1 MGDDN
6 WITFSCIRIHQPLG
20 QFYIGVINSADLV
33 RISFA
38 DRRRIEG
45 GEREV
50 EVVSGIERPLSPK
63 KVAELRQ
70 YVNNVDAS
78 FPTGIILS
86 VKGDDAKFDE
96 AAGTMSVRDNADV
109 AKIIDGQH
117 RIEGLQAYDGQD
129 QFELNVTI
137 FVDMDMEDQAIL
149 FSTINLKQ
157 TPVTKSLVYDLF
169 DYARTRSPQKTCHQ
183 IARLLN
189 SREGSPFH
197 RKIMI
202 LGTATGS
209 PSETLTQAGFIDPLM
224 KYVSEDPMRDRDQL
238 RRGRKLEPVDDAT
251 LRVRK
256 LIFRNM
262 FVEDHDAEIA
272 RVLWNYFTAVAQ
284 KWPDAWTGKQEGL
297 ILNRTTGYRALMRFL
312 PNAYLHIGYEV
323 APAADFK
330 AIFDRVKLRDAD
342 FTPEMFK
349 PGTSGQAALYRK
361 LVLDTKLDEDS
372 FWKRPK
378 PGPPGHYN

>member
-1 MGDDN
+1 MNDDK
-6 WITFSCIRIHQPLG
+6 WIMFSCIRIRQPLG
-20 QFYIGVINSADLV
+20 QFYVGVINSADLV
-33 RISFA
+33 RISFT

-50 EVVSGIERPLSPK
+50 EVVSGIERPLVPK

-78 FPTGIILS
+78 FPTGIILA
-86 VKGDDAKFDE
+86 VKGDDARFDE
-96 AAGTMSVRDNADV
+96 AAGTMSVRDNDDV

-117 RIEGLQAYDGQD
+117 RIEGLQNYNGKD
-129 QFELNVTI
+129 QFQLNITI

-157 TPVTKSLVYDLF
+157 TTVTKSLVYDLY

-189 SREGSPFH
+189 SREGSPFY

-202 LGTATGS
+202 LGTATGL
-209 PSETLTQAGFIDPLM
+209 PSEPLTQAGFIDPLL
-224 KYVSEDPMRDRDQL
+224 KYISEDAMRDRDQL
-238 RRGRKLEPVDDAT
+238 RRGRKLDPVDDAT
-251 LRVRK
+251 RRVRK
-256 LIFRNM
+256 LIFRKM

-312 PNAYLHIGYEV
+312 PNAFWHIGYEV
-323 APAADFK
+323 APSADFK
-330 AIFDRVKLRDAD
+330 VIFDRVKLRDED
-342 FTPEMFK
+342 FTPETYK
-349 PGTSGQAALYRK
+349 PGTSGQAGLYHK
-361 LVLDTKLDEDS
+361 LVLDTRLDEDS

-378 PGPPGHYN
+378 PGPPGSYK

>member
-1 MGDDN
+1 MPEEN
-6 WITFSCIRIHQPLG
+6 WITFPCVRIHQPLG
-20 QFYIGVINSADLV
+20 YFYIGVIGSRDLV

-38 DRRRIEG
+38 DRRKIEG
-45 GEREV
+45 GQREI
-50 EVVSGIERPLSPK
+50 EIVSGLERPLSPK

-78 FPTGIILS
+78 FPTGIILA
-86 VKGDDAKFDE
+86 VNGDDARFDE
-96 AAGTMSVRDNADV
+96 AEGTMSIRDRDNV

-117 RIEGLQAYDGQD
+117 RIEGLQAYDGQSE
-129 QFELNVTI
+129 FELNVTI
-137 FVDMDMEDQAIL
+137 FVDMEMEDQAIV

-157 TPVTKSLVYDLF
+157 SVVTKSLVYDLF

-224 KYVSEDPMRDRDQL
+224 KYISEDPMRDRDQL
-238 RRGRKLEPVDDAT
+238 RRGRRLEPVDQGT
-251 LRVRK
+251 VRVRK

-262 FVEDHDAEIA
+262 FIEEQDAQIA
-272 RVLWNYFTAVAQ
+272 KVLWNYFTAVGQ
-284 KWPDAWTGKQEGL
+284 RWPDAWAGRQEGL
-297 ILNRTTGYRALMRFL
+297 VLNRTTGYRALMRFL
-312 PNAYLHIGYEV
+312 PNAYLVIGSEV
-323 APAADFK
+323 PPAAEFK
-330 AIFDRVKLRDAD
+330 GIFERVKLDEAD
-342 FTPEMFK
+342 FTPEAFA
-349 PGTSGQAALYRK
+349 PGTSGQAKLYHK
-361 LVLDTKLDEDS
+361 LERDTGLDADAV
-372 FWKRPK
+372 WKRPRRA
-378 PGPPGHYN
+378 

>member
-1 MGDDN
+1 MPEEN
-6 WITFSCIRIHQPLG
+6 WITFPCIKIHQPLG
-20 QFYIGVINSADLV
+20 DFYIGVIGSRDLV

-38 DRRRIEG
+38 DRRMIEG
-45 GEREV
+45 GQREI
-50 EVVSGIERPLSPK
+50 EIVSGLERPLLPK

-78 FPTGIILS
+78 FPTGIILA
-86 VKGDDAKFDE
+86 VNGDDARFDQE
-96 AAGTMSVRDNADV
+96 KGTMSVKDRDNT

-117 RIEGLQAYDGQD
+117 RIEGLQSFEGPGE
-129 QFELNVTI
+129 FELNVTI
-137 FVDMDMEDQAIL
+137 FVDMEMEDQAIV

-157 TPVTKSLVYDLF
+157 TTVIKSLVYDLF

-202 LGTATGS
+202 LGIATGS
-209 PSETLTQAGFIDPLM
+209 PSETLTQAGFIDPLI
-224 KYVSEDPMRDRDQL
+224 KYISEDPMRDRDQL
-238 RRGRKLEPVDDAT
+238 RRGRSLEPVDQGMV
-251 LRVRK
+251 RVRK

-262 FVEDHDAEIA
+262 FVQERDAEIA

-284 KWPDAWTGKQEGL
+284 RWPEAWAGRKAGL

-312 PNAYLHIGYEV
+312 PIAYLNIGYDV
-323 APAADFK
+323 PPAAEFK
-330 AIFDRVKLRDAD
+330 KIFDRSKLGDLD
-342 FTPEMFK
+342 FIPETFK
-349 PGTSGQAALYRK
+349 PGTSGQAALYHR
-361 LVLDTKLDEDS
+361 LEQDTELDEHS
-372 FWKRPK
+372 VWKGTRLRPEA
-378 PGPPGHYN
+378 